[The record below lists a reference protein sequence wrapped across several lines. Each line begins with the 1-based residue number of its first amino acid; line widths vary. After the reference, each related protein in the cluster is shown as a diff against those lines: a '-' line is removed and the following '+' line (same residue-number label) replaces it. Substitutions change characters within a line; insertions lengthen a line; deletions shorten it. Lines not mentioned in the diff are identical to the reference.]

1 MTKEALI
8 YQTVNTRSGQV
19 GYCKTGNGP
28 PLILIVGYS
37 GTLYHWN
44 RHFIDELSQNFTVY
58 LVDNRKIGLSE
69 SKNDYSMLGM
79 AQDIIDFID
88 ELAIIKPILFGWSM
102 GGIITQSI
110 LKLRPEI
117 ASGIVLLATVP
128 HHNYTSPEFIQLL
141 MNSEHLPANEFRL
154 QLYAMFFSTKPS
166 ESLKELITRAA
177 AEITDY
183 HYRFNFE
190 AKELQDYSVATWA
203 GSDATAL
210 SNITI
215 PTLILK
221 ARNDLVVSSEAA
233 QFFATHIP
241 FAKLIDYP
249 TGGHFFLH
257 QNPEEVARDVGNFF
271 NSSPS

>member
-1 MTKEALI
+1 MSEALT
-8 YQTVNTRSGQV
+8 YQSVKTRNGQV
-19 GYCKTGNGP
+19 GYCKTGSGQ

-79 AQDIIDFID
+79 AQDVIDFID
-88 ELAIIKPILFGWSM
+88 ALAILKPILFGWSM

-117 ASGIVLLATVP
+117 ASGITLLATVP

-154 QLYAMFFSTKPS
+154 QLHAMFFSTEPS
-166 ESLKELITRAA
+166 EKLKDFITEAA
-177 AEITDY
+177 AKIFDY

-203 GSDATAL
+203 GSDATTL
-210 SNITI
+210 SNITV

-221 ARNDLVVSSEAA
+221 ARNDLVVSNDAA

-241 FAKLIDYP
+241 WSKLIEYP
-249 TGGHFFLH
+249 IGGHFFLH
-257 QNPEEVARDVGNFF
+257 QNPEEVAQDVTNFF
-271 NSSPS
+271 NSYKL

>member
-44 RHFIDELSQNFTVY
+44 RYFIDELSQNFTVY

-88 ELAIIKPILFGWSM
+88 ELAIVKPILFGWSM

-117 ASGIVLLATVP
+117 ASGVVLLATVP

-190 AKELQDYSVATWA
+190 AKELQDYSVATWV

-210 SNITI
+210 SSITI

-221 ARNDLVVSSEAA
+221 ARNDLVVSSDAA